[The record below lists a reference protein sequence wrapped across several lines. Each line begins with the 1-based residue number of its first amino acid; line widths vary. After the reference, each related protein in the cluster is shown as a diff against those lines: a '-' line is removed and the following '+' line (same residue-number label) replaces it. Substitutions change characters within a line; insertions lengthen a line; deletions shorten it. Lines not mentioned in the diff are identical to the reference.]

1 MKASLCWLAISVS
14 LLAQGRVDKF
24 EYWPGASYDPSVP
37 TEQQVIGHDPGN
49 RVTRPEDIVKYMEAL
64 AAARPHQM
72 RVFDYGKTWEG
83 RRLIYCAVSSEA
95 NIRRLDEIRGGMKQ
109 LADPRK
115 ISDADAKRIMARMPA
130 VLWLAYGVHG
140 NEISSNDAAML
151 TAYHLVASRNDKLV
165 DEILANVLVI
175 LDPAQNPDGRA
186 RFVHNFEI
194 AEGLKAD
201 PSQLAA
207 EHNEPWP
214 GGRTNHY
221 YFDLNRDWFAM
232 SQPET
237 QGRIKAVLD
246 WFPLA
251 YVDLHEM
258 GSNGTYYFA
267 PEANPFNPYITR
279 TQRDSLE
286 WFGKNNAKWFD
297 RYGFSYFT
305 REAYDEFYP
314 GYGASWP
321 LFHGSIGM
329 TYEQASTR
337 GLEVRRSDGKI
348 VQYRDTVRDHF
359 VASISSSETA
369 LRNKDRLLDNFYQ
382 YRKAAAADGATDAV
396 REYILPHEG
405 NISNVDKLAASLAF
419 QGVEVKRATSTFQN
433 AGKEYPA
440 GTYVISMAQPAR
452 RLARTLLDA
461 QVSMES
467 DFLKGE
473 EHRRENR
480 QPSEMYDVTAWSLPM
495 QYCVSAV
502 SSGDVSKGS
511 FEAVKPGELPPG
523 KVIGAKP
530 DVAYL
535 VPWGV
540 SAAARFL
547 TAGLQEDLKI
557 LTTDKVFKLAGRTY
571 PAGSLILKVKDNAPD
586 LAEKVERIAKSSGA
600 EVYATDTGW
609 VDEGV
614 NFGSSRVFGVPRAVV
629 ALAWDRP
636 TAPASAG
643 AARFILERQYGYPV
657 SAVRTDQLAGDL
669 SQFQVIILPD
679 TGGGGPLGGGS
690 YDTVLGANG
699 ARRLNDWVQAG
710 GTLIGLGGAVAYLA
724 DPRTGLLA
732 ISQENVVRESAPSST
747 GGGRGGAAT
756 APGGGPTGGAPTAA
770 QTPSQAPAAP
780 TVRVPGK
787 LLTSDQDFDKAIQ
800 PDSELPDSLH
810 GVLVRAKVNPEQWVT
825 AGLPDTIYVLAS
837 GRAIFTPIK
846 LDKGFNAVYFAGPD
860 QLLASGFMWEPNRKQ
875 MAYKPF
881 VVVQPSGRG
890 NVIGFTEDPNFR
902 GYMDGLNLLFLN
914 AVFRGAAHGR

>member
-1 MKASLCWLAISVS
+1 MKVFLCSLAIGVS
-14 LLAQGRVDKF
+14 LLAQDKPDKF
-24 EYWPGASYDPSVP
+24 EYWPGASYDAGVP
-37 TEQQVIGHDPGN
+37 TEKQVTGHDPGE

-64 AAARPHQM
+64 AAARPHLM

-83 RRLIYCAVSSEA
+83 RRLIYAVVSSEA
-95 NIRRLDEIRGGMKQ
+95 NIRRLDEIRAGMKQ

-115 ISDADAKRIMARMPA
+115 TSDADAKRIMARMPA

-140 NEISSNDAAML
+140 NEISSNDAALM
-151 TAYHLVASRNDKLV
+151 TAYHLLASRSDKMV
-165 DEILANVLVI
+165 DEILANVLLI

-201 PSQLAA
+201 ASQLAA

-237 QGRIKAVLD
+237 QGRIKAVQD

-258 GSNGTYYFA
+258 GSDATYYFA

-286 WFGKNNAKWFD
+286 WFGRNNAKWFD

-305 REAYDEFYP
+305 REGYDEFYP

-337 GLEVRRSDGKI
+337 GLVVRRSDGKV

-359 VASISSSETA
+359 VASISSCETA
-369 LRNKDRLLDNFYQ
+369 LRNKDKLLENFYQ
-382 YRKAAAADGATDAV
+382 YRKSAAADGATEAV
-396 REYILPHEG
+396 REYILPREG

-419 QGVEVKRATSTFQN
+419 QGVEVKRATVAFQN
-433 AGKEYPA
+433 AGKEYEA
-440 GTYVISMAQPAR
+440 GSYVISMAQPAR

-461 QVSMES
+461 QVSMEP

-495 QYCVSAV
+495 QYGVSAV
-502 SSGDVSKGS
+502 SSADVSKGS
-511 FEAVKPGELPPG
+511 FEAVKPGETPPG

-530 DVAYL
+530 EVAYL

-547 TAGLQEDLKI
+547 AAGLQEDLKI
-557 LTTDKVFKLAGRTY
+557 LTSDKVFKLAGRTY
-571 PAGSLILKVKDNAPD
+571 PTGSLIVKVKDNAAD
-586 LAEKVERIAKSSGA
+586 VAEKVERLAKSSGA

-614 NFGSSRVFGVPRAVV
+614 NFGSNRVFSVPRASV

-636 TAPASAG
+636 TNSGAAG
-643 AARFILERQYGYPV
+643 ATRFLLERQYGYPV
-657 SAVRTDQLAGDL
+657 SVVRTDQLARGDL
-669 SQFQVIILPD
+669 NQFQVIILPD
-679 TGGGGPLGGGS
+679 TGGGPGGGEG

-699 ARRLNDWVQAG
+699 ARRLNDWVAAG
-710 GTLIGLGGAVAYLA
+710 GTLIGLGGGAVAYLA

-732 ISQENVVRESAPSST
+732 ISQENVVRESAPVAAT
-747 GGGRGGAAT
+747 GGGRGGATAT
-756 APGGGPTGGAPTAA
+756 PGNAPAA
-770 QTPSQAPAAP
+770 GQTPPPTPAAP
-780 TVRVPGK
+780 TARVPGK

-800 PDSELPDSLH
+800 PDAELPDSLH

-846 LDKGFNAVYFAGPD
+846 LDKGFNAAYFAGPD

-881 VVVQPSGRG
+881 VVVQRNGRG

-902 GYMDGLNLLFLN
+902 GYMDGLNLLFVN